1 MPKKIDCS
9 KKDEYDCKNVDGS
22 DKFFK
27 IFDDTMPEMKKEVA
41 SASSRILDKNI
52 VAANILENIEKIS
65 DKNRGSILYQQA
77 REDSGLKGQL
87 SDTLYMCNKN
97 YNSKDCPKSN
107 KDLDNKFNQIKKDN
121 SIQGFINLKE
131 GFDVT
136 VAATNIA
143 ADNEGIICNRPINGE
158 NLMHKYIIDLSNTY
172 DYFKKTTNIY
182 SSLFREIELIQSV
195 KREKY
200 KEIKK
205 VTDKINNYKKYTLID
220 GRKIY
225 YSDEEYKNLNTVFKF
240 VVFFYYLV
248 FIFAIIASNY
258 IGNKLYKN
266 RIILLLT
273 ILYIIFPFFIRHFIK
288 FIIEIILHITEKF
301 NIEKDV
307 VSYNDVI

>member
-1 MPKKIDCS
+1 MPEKIDCS
-9 KKDEYDCKNVDGS
+9 KKDKYNCKNVDGG

-41 SASSRILDKNI
+41 SASSRILDENI
-52 VAANILENIEKIS
+52 VAANILDNIEKIS
-65 DKNRGSILYQQA
+65 DKNRASILYQEA
-77 REDSGLKGQL
+77 REESGLKGQL

-97 YNSKDCPKSN
+97 YYSKDCPKSN

-121 SIQGFINLKE
+121 SIQGFTNLKE

-143 ADNEGIICNRPINGE
+143 ADNENIICNSDINVR
-158 NLMHKYIIDLSNTY
+158 NIMNKYINDLSYTY
-172 DYFKKTTNIY
+172 SYFKKTTDTY

-195 KREKY
+195 KKEKY
-200 KEIKK
+200 KEMKK
-205 VTDKINNYKKYTLID
+205 VTDKIDNYKKYSSID
-220 GRKIY
+220 GRKIH

-248 FIFAIIASNY
+248 FIFAIIASNF
-258 IGNKLYKN
+258 IGNKLYTN

-288 FIIEIILHITEKF
+288 FIIEIILHITEKI

>member
-9 KKDEYDCKNVDGS
+9 KKDEYDCKNVDGN

-107 KDLDNKFNQIKKDN
+107 KDLDNKFNEIKNDN
-121 SIQGFINLKE
+121 SVQGFINLKE

-143 ADNEGIICNRPINGE
+143 ADNEAIICTSINTE
-158 NLMHKYIIDLSNTY
+158 NLMYKYINDLSNIY
-172 DYFKKTTNIY
+172 SYFKKTTDTY

-195 KREKY
+195 KKEKY
-200 KEIKK
+200 KEMKK
-205 VTDKINNYKKYTLID
+205 VTDKINNYKKYSLID
-220 GRKIY
+220 GRKIH
-225 YSDEEYKNLNTVFKF
+225 YSDEEYKNLNTAFKF

-273 ILYIIFPFFIRHFIK
+273 ILYIIFPFFIRHFIR
-288 FIIEIILHITEKF
+288 FIIEIVLHITEKF

>member
-27 IFDDTMPEMKKEVA
+27 IFDDKIPEMKKEVA

-52 VAANILENIEKIS
+52 VAGNILENIEKIS
-65 DKNRGSILYQQA
+65 DKNRSSILYQQA
-77 REDSGLKGQL
+77 REDSGLKGQI

-131 GFDVT
+131 GFGVP

-143 ADNEGIICNRPINGE
+143 ADNQNITCTSINTQ
-158 NLMHKYIIDLSNTY
+158 NLMSQYINDLNNMY
-172 DYFKKTTNIY
+172 NYFKKATDTY

-195 KREKY
+195 KKEKY
-200 KEIKK
+200 KEMKK
-205 VTDKINNYKKYTLID
+205 ITDKINNYKKYSLID
-220 GRKIY
+220 GRKIH
-225 YSDEEYKNLNTVFKF
+225 YSDEEYKNLNTAFKF

>member
-9 KKDEYDCKNVDGS
+9 KKDEYECKNIDGN

-27 IFDDTMPEMKKEVA
+27 IFDNEIPGMKKEIA
-41 SASSRILDKNI
+41 SAGASILDKNK
-52 VAANILENIEKIS
+52 VAGSLIDNIEKIS
-65 DKNRGSILYQQA
+65 EKNRTSILYQQV
-77 REDSGLKGQL
+77 RENAGLKGQL

-97 YNSKDCPKSN
+97 YNSKACPKSN
-107 KDLDNKFNQIKKDN
+107 KDLENKFEEIKKDN
-121 SIQGFINLKE
+121 AIQGFINLKE

-143 ADNEGIICNRPINGE
+143 ADGITCDPINTE
-158 NLMHKYIIDLSNTY
+158 NLMSKYISDLSNTY
-172 DYFKKTTNIY
+172 SYFKKITNIY
-182 SSLFREIELIQSV
+182 SSLFREVELMQSIR
-195 KREKY
+195 KEKN
-200 KEIKK
+200 KILKD
-205 VTDKINNYKKYTLID
+205 VIDKIDNYKKYSSID

-225 YSDEEYKNLNTVFKF
+225 YSDKEYKNLDTVFKF

-288 FIIEIILHITEKF
+288 FIIHIVLYIIEKT